1 MGSTKSAYHEERS
14 FAFIFCWK
22 FCFRLEPLKK
32 SWFDVL
38 TTQMSIFI
46 LFVSAR
52 VLFEGT
58 IFLFVSF
65 RDEIAAVNLVLSF
78 HWFNTDVCLG
88 FWETFMM
95 KFFSWKCQR
104 LQAGNYFCQTTP
116 SHMLVRHVLVRL
128 TP

>member
-14 FAFIFCWK
+14 FAFIFFFENFVSGW
-22 FCFRLEPLKK
+22 ESLKK

-38 TTQMSIFI
+38 TTQMSVFI

-58 IFLFVSF
+58 IFLFVCF
-65 RDEIAAVNLVLSF
+65 RDEIAAVSLVLSF
-78 HWFNTDVCLG
+78 HWFNTEVCLG
-88 FWETFMM
+88 SCETFMI
-95 KFFSWKCQR
+95 KYFSWKCQR
-104 LQAGNYFCQTTP
+104 LKAGNYFCQTTP
-116 SHMLVRHVLVRL
+116 SHMLVRL